1 MCLWLILSY
10 GECTS
15 TTKDGIKALVQY
27 GKIKLDA

>member
-10 GECTS
+10 SECTS

-27 GKIKLDA
+27 VKIKQDA